1 MAFPRQRIEDIE
13 NTIMLLTQEQARK
26 IMDVMRVL
34 SLMIEDITN
43 KKGESVLIQKYNEI
57 LKLDEECKKI
67 KHSTGEQIMKIGSL
81 LQEREDFIRL
91 ISCLDKI
98 SDKAEGAAFRLLSLQ
113 KLGFHDE
120 NIYQRLSEL
129 SDNVFAAVE
138 KLKEAILAIT
148 LDASVLYSKLM
159 EIEEQEHKV
168 DEMFRK
174 LDIMLLQSKISVPH
188 LLLMREVT
196 HMLEDIAD
204 KSEEVTNIIKA
215 LFPQIK

>member
-1 MAFPRQRIEDIE
+1 MSFPRQRIEDIE

-34 SLMIEDITN
+34 ALMIEDITN
-43 KKGESVLIQKYNEI
+43 KKGENILLQKYNEI
-57 LKLDEECKKI
+57 LKIDEECKKL
-67 KHSTGEQIMKIGSL
+67 KHSTGEQIMRIGSL

-113 KLGFHDE
+113 KLGFHDD

-129 SDNVFAAVE
+129 SDNVFVAVE

-148 LDASVLYSKLM
+148 LDSSVLYSKLM
-159 EIEEQEHKV
+159 EIEEQERKV
-168 DEMFRK
+168 DELFRK
-174 LDIMLLQSKISVPH
+174 LDIMLLQSKLSVPH
-188 LLLMREVT
+188 LLLMREIT

-204 KSEEVTNIIKA
+204 KSEEITNIIKA
-215 LFPQIK
+215 LFPQIR

>member
-1 MAFPRQRIEDIE
+1 MSFPRQRIEDIE

-34 SLMIEDITN
+34 ALMIEDIIN
-43 KKGESVLIQKYNEI
+43 KKGENVLLQKYNEI
-57 LKLDEECKKI
+57 LKIDEECKKL
-67 KHSTGEQIMKIGSL
+67 KHSTGEQIMRIGSL

-113 KLGFHDE
+113 KLGFHDD

-129 SDNVFAAVE
+129 SDNVFVAVE

-148 LDASVLYSKLM
+148 LDSSVLYSKLM
-159 EIEEQEHKV
+159 EIEEQERKV
-168 DEMFRK
+168 DVLFRK
-174 LDIMLLQSKISVPH
+174 LDIMLLQSKLSVPH
-188 LLLMREVT
+188 LLLMREIT

-204 KSEEVTNIIKA
+204 KSEEITNILRA
-215 LFPQIK
+215 LFPQIR

>member
-1 MAFPRQRIEDIE
+1 MSFPRQRIEDIE

-34 SLMIEDITN
+34 ALMIEDITN
-43 KKGESVLIQKYNEI
+43 KKGENILLQKYNEI
-57 LKLDEECKKI
+57 LKIDEECKKL
-67 KHSTGEQIMKIGSL
+67 KHSTGEQIMRIGSL

-113 KLGFHDE
+113 KLGFHDD

-129 SDNVFAAVE
+129 SDNVFVAVE

-148 LDASVLYSKLM
+148 LDSSVLYLKLM
-159 EIEEQEHKV
+159 EIEEQERKV
-168 DEMFRK
+168 DELFRK
-174 LDIMLLQSKISVPH
+174 LDIMLLQSKLSVPH
-188 LLLMREVT
+188 LLLMREIT

-204 KSEEVTNIIKA
+204 KSEEITNIIKA
-215 LFPQIK
+215 LFPQIR

>member
-1 MAFPRQRIEDIE
+1 MSFPRQRIEDIE

-34 SLMIEDITN
+34 ALMIEDITN
-43 KKGESVLIQKYNEI
+43 KKGENILLQKYNEI
-57 LKLDEECKKI
+57 LKIDEECKKL
-67 KHSTGEQIMKIGSL
+67 KHLTGEQIMRIGSL

-113 KLGFHDE
+113 KLGFHDD

-129 SDNVFAAVE
+129 SDNVFIAVE

-148 LDASVLYSKLM
+148 LDSSVLYSKLM
-159 EIEEQEHKV
+159 EIEEQERKV
-168 DEMFRK
+168 DELFRK
-174 LDIMLLQSKISVPH
+174 LDIMLLQSKLSVPH
-188 LLLMREVT
+188 LLLMREIT

-204 KSEEVTNIIKA
+204 KSEEITNIIKA
-215 LFPQIK
+215 LFPQIR

>member
-1 MAFPRQRIEDIE
+1 
-13 NTIMLLTQEQARK
+13 
-26 IMDVMRVL
+26 
-34 SLMIEDITN
+34 
-43 KKGESVLIQKYNEI
+43 
-57 LKLDEECKKI
+57 
-67 KHSTGEQIMKIGSL
+67 MKIGSL

-113 KLGFHDE
+113 KLGFHDD
-120 NIYQRLSEL
+120 NIYQRLAEL
-129 SDNVFAAVE
+129 SDNVFIAVE

-148 LDASVLYSKLM
+148 LDSSILSSKLM

-168 DEMFRK
+168 DELFRK
-174 LDIMLLQSKISVPH
+174 LDIMLLQSKLSVPH
-188 LLLMREVT
+188 LLLMREIT

-204 KSEEVTNIIKA
+204 KSEEITNIIKA

>member
-1 MAFPRQRIEDIE
+1 MSFPRQRIEDIE
-13 NTIMLLTQEQARK
+13 NTIMVLTQEHARR

-34 SLMIEDITN
+34 SLMIEDIAN
-43 KKGESVLIQKYNEI
+43 KKSEKILLQNYNEI
-57 LKLDEECKKI
+57 LKLDEECKKL
-67 KHSTGEQIMKIGSL
+67 KHSTSEQIMRIGSL

-113 KLGFHDE
+113 KLGFYDE
-120 NIYQRLSEL
+120 NIYHRLSEL
-129 SDNVFAAVE
+129 TDNVFSTVE

-148 LDASVLYSKLM
+148 LDSSVLYSKLI

-168 DEMFRK
+168 DELFRK
-174 LDIMLLQSKISVPH
+174 LDIMLLQSRLSVPH

-204 KSEEVTNIIKA
+204 KSEEITNIIRA

>member
-1 MAFPRQRIEDIE
+1 MSFPRQRIEDIE

-34 SLMIEDITN
+34 ALMIEDIIN
-43 KKGESVLIQKYNEI
+43 KKGENVLLQKYNEI
-57 LKLDEECKKI
+57 LKIDEECKKL
-67 KHSTGEQIMKIGSL
+67 KHSTGEQIMRIGSL

-113 KLGFHDE
+113 KLGFHDD

-129 SDNVFAAVE
+129 SDNVFVAVE

-148 LDASVLYSKLM
+148 LDSSVLYSKLM
-159 EIEEQEHKV
+159 EIEEQERKV
-168 DEMFRK
+168 DVLFRK
-174 LDIMLLQSKISVPH
+174 LDIMLLQSKLSVPH
-188 LLLMREVT
+188 LLLMREIT

-204 KSEEVTNIIKA
+204 KSEEITNIIRA
-215 LFPQIK
+215 LFPQIR